1 MPAVTPAF
9 AIFKNRLPNFS
20 AMLHNIAAFLLKN
33 WETIGIAIL
42 YIFTAMAA
50 YKALLE
56 TRSSGK
62 TLAYLLL
69 LFFLPGLGLIVYM
82 TVGVNR
88 RINRIY
94 TRKWASNVRLSQRLQ
109 DYLVQESR
117 AVLLEHADLV
127 TNKTGI
133 ARLLFKDTLSPVTDH
148 NYAELLLNGEQKFPK
163 MLEVLKKAEH
173 HIHLEYYIFEED
185 TIGREIM
192 EVLKQKA
199 RDGVEVRFIY
209 DDFGSGD
216 INRKFLREMRA
227 AGVQVFPFY
236 RVRILANRLNYRN
249 HRKIVVIDG
258 HTGFI
263 GGINVSDK
271 YINDARYN
279 PTKKTA
285 VYWRDTHLMVRGN
298 AVHSLQFVFMS
309 DWNFCAEAD
318 LPITH
323 LFFPDC
329 DEAGD
334 SLVQIAS
341 SGPDSNRSAIMLSY
355 LASINQAEK
364 SVYITTPYFIPNDSI
379 YDALQQAA
387 LSGKDVRLLVPGDKS
402 DSHIVN
408 KAAESFFEEL
418 LSCGVRIYR
427 YQKGFVHAKTMVVD
441 DNLSVV
447 GTANMDI
454 RSFDFNFEVNAFVY
468 SREVNNELTQAFL
481 HDLSQSTEL
490 QLSDWLMRGKVDRIF
505 ESVVRLVSPLL

>member
-1 MPAVTPAF
+1 
-9 AIFKNRLPNFS
+9 
-20 AMLHNIAAFLLKN
+20 MLNEMARFLVQH

-42 YIFTAMAA
+42 YFFTAMAA
-50 YKALLE
+50 YKALME

-88 RINRIY
+88 RVNRIY
-94 TRKWASNVRLSQRLQ
+94 SRKWVSNVRLSQRLQ
-109 DYLVQESR
+109 DYLQQESR
-117 AVLLEHADLV
+117 AVLLQHADLMD
-127 TNKTGI
+127 NKQGI
-133 ARLLFKDTLSPVTDH
+133 ARLLFKDTLSPVTDN
-148 NYAELLLNGEQKFPK
+148 NYAELLLNGEQKFPQL
-163 MLEVLKKAEH
+163 LEALKKAVH

-185 TIGREIM
+185 TIGSEIM

-209 DDFGSGD
+209 DDFGSSD
-216 INRKFLREMRA
+216 INRRFLRQMRA

-236 RVRILANRLNYRN
+236 RIRILANRLNYRN

-263 GGINVSDK
+263 GGINVADK

-279 PTKKTA
+279 PTKKSSL
-285 VYWRDTHLMVRGN
+285 YWRDTHLLIKGH
-298 AVHSLQFVFMS
+298 AVHSLQFIFMS
-309 DWNFCAEAD
+309 DWNFCADAD

-323 LFFPDC
+323 QFFPDC
-329 DEAGD
+329 EQPGD
-334 SLVQIAS
+334 SLVQIAA

-355 LASINQAEK
+355 LAAINQAER

-379 YDALQQAA
+379 FDALRQAA

-402 DSHIVN
+402 DSRIVSH
-408 KAAESFFEEL
+408 ASESFFEDL
-418 LSCGVRIYR
+418 LSCGVRIFR

-468 SREVNNELTQAFL
+468 SHDVNHRLTQAFL
-481 HDLSQSTEL
+481 HDQVHSSEVQPEA
-490 QLSDWLMRGKVDRIF
+490 WLLRSKWRKLF
-505 ESVVRLVSPLL
+505 EAIVKLISPLL

>member
-1 MPAVTPAF
+1 
-9 AIFKNRLPNFS
+9 
-20 AMLHNIAAFLLKN
+20 MLNDILAFLKLH
-33 WETIGIAIL
+33 WEAIGLTIL
-42 YIFTAMAA
+42 YFFTAMAA
-50 YKALLE
+50 YKALME

-94 TRKWASNVRLSQRLQ
+94 SRKWVSNIRLSQRLQ
-109 DYLVQESR
+109 EYLQQESR

-127 TNKTGI
+127 ANKNSI
-133 ARLLFKDTLSPVTDH
+133 AHLLFKDTLSPVTDN
-148 NYAELLLNGEQKFPK
+148 NYAELLLNGEQKFPL
-163 MLEVLKKAEH
+163 MLQVLRSAEH

-192 EVLKQKA
+192 EVLKDKA
-199 RDGVEVRFIY
+199 RNGVNVRFIY
-209 DDFGSGD
+209 DDFGSSD
-216 INRKFLREMRA
+216 INRRFLKEMRE
-227 AGVQVFPFY
+227 AGVEVFPFY

-249 HRKIVVIDG
+249 HRKIVVVDG

-263 GGINVSDK
+263 GGINVADK
-271 YINDARYN
+271 YINDPRYN

-285 VYWRDTHLMVRGN
+285 MYWRDTHLMIKGH
-298 AVHSLQFVFMS
+298 AVHSLQFIFMS
-309 DWNFCAEAD
+309 DWNFCAEAN

-323 LFFPDC
+323 QFFPDC
-329 DEAGD
+329 AQPGD

-355 LASINQAEK
+355 LAAINQAERA
-364 SVYITTPYFIPNDSI
+364 VYITTPYFIPNDSI
-379 YDALQQAA
+379 FDALRQAA
-387 LSGKDVRLLVPGDKS
+387 LSGKDVRLLLPGDKT
-402 DSHIVN
+402 DSRLV
-408 KAAESFFEEL
+408 AMASESYFEDL
-418 LSCGVRIYR
+418 LSCGVRIFR

-441 DNLSVV
+441 ENLSVV

-468 SREVNNELTQAFL
+468 SREVNHELTQSFL
-481 HDLSQSTEL
+481 FDQVNSVEVEL
-490 QLSDWLMRGKVDRIF
+490 QAWLLRSKWRKVF
-505 ESVVRLVSPLL
+505 EALVRLVSPLL